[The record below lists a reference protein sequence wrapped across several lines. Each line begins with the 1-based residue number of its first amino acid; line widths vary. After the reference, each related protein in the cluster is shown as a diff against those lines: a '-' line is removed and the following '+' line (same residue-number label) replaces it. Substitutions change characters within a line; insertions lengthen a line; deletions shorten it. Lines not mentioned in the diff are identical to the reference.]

1 MEFKTFNEEELNTF
15 SKETIITLYVQ
26 LTSSFQILADQNEKL
41 IKQVTDL
48 QESVAILA
56 NHRFGRH
63 TEKSSEIA
71 DGQIPL
77 DLEGIALVLNE
88 AELITDNASE
98 DEKSE
103 AELFKP

>member
-1 MEFKTFNEEELNTF
+1 MVDNKVPIIYLSGEELNTF

-41 IKQVTDL
+41 IKQVADL

-63 TEKSSEIA
+63 TEKSSEI
-71 DGQIPL
+71 L
-77 DLEGIALVLNE
+77 CN
-88 AELITDNASE
+88 
-98 DEKSE
+98 KSE
-103 AELFKP
+103 CNSINNMNLSISLCRFNESWIY